1 MGLRRKRRSGRLF
14 EVAGDHGC
22 AHEPKVTRD
31 QAQRAG
37 VPWSPRGWLWHM
49 REAGREE
56 DELAHRVIREG
67 RTGGDSNNR
76 AQLLETPPARES
88 ARHRPGIKV
97 SCRGVTASLTAVCP
111 RGARTGWRCDVPDGL
126 GCPKPR
132 TWALMPYCVRGDSRG
147 CRVPT
152 QHHASLHF

>member
-31 QAQRAG
+31 QAQQAG
-37 VPWSPRGWLWHM
+37 VPWSPRGWIWHM

-88 ARHRPGIKV
+88 ARHRPGIKGV
-97 SCRGVTASLTAVCP
+97 LPGSDRESHRGLSKGRAHWLAM
-111 RGARTGWRCDVPDGL
+111 RRA
-126 GCPKPR
+126 
-132 TWALMPYCVRGDSRG
+132 
-147 CRVPT
+147 
-152 QHHASLHF
+152 